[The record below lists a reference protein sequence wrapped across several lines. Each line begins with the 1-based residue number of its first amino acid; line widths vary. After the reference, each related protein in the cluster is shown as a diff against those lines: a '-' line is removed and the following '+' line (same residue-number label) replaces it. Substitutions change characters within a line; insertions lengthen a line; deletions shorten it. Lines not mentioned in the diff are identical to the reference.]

1 MNPLFSAWIILLS
14 VYLIPSCGRNELC
27 ACKKKYRDSI
37 QKKANDKEPAPTL
50 ENQSENKELKECVTL
65 WKNATVS
72 EQREMVAN
80 TKKCP

>member
-1 MNPLFSAWIILLS
+1 MNS
-14 VYLIPSCGRNELC
+14 VRV
-27 ACKKKYRDSI
+27 KKNTVI
-37 QKKANDKEPAPTL
+37 QSKKKANDKEPAPTL